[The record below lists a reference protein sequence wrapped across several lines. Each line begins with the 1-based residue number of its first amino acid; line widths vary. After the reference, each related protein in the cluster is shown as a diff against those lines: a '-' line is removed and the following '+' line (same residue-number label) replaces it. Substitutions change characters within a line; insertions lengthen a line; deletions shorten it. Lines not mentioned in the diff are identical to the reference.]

1 MADSGASSMI
11 MFVTALL
18 IASLSSSL
26 LLATWNNSLQAQEA
40 MVRML
45 EADAETDAVLINDLG
60 AVQYNAGVVDLYIQN
75 TGTRPLEDQDVSF
88 NIGGDIDITD
98 RRGWLGGGV
107 SPEWSNGRIAHFEVS
122 TASHSSGDEVPITI
136 VLSSPTID
144 GIAGTVVITHTIRLE

>member
-1 MADSGASSMI
+1 MI

-18 IASLSSSL
+18 IALFVLL

-75 TGTRPLEDQDVSF
+75 TGSRPLEDQDVSF

-98 RRGWLGGGV
+98 RRTWLGGGV
-107 SPEWSNGRIAHFEVS
+107 SPTWKRAHRAFRGQHGEPFERRRGPD
-122 TASHSSGDEVPITI
+122 H
-136 VLSSPTID
+136 
-144 GIAGTVVITHTIRLE
+144 HRLGAYPDH

>member
-1 MADSGASSMI
+1 MI

-75 TGTRPLEDQDVSF
+75 TGSRPLEDQDVSF

-98 RRGWLGGGV
+98 RRTWLGGGV
-107 SPEWSNGRIAHFEVS
+107 SPNGATGASRISRSARRAIRAATRS
-122 TASHSSGDEVPITI
+122 RSPSSWPTRPLMG
-136 VLSSPTID
+136 SP
-144 GIAGTVVITHTIRLE
+144 EPW